1 VGLLLDASDSMRGQP
16 IVDARDAV
24 DRFAALLESGD
35 EVFMTAFNHRPHPV
49 AEWTQP
55 PLALKGRLDGF
66 RPSGGT
72 AIYDALASAAP
83 MFNLRSNTRAAL
95 IVLSDGA
102 DTASDL
108 TLQQAGDVLR
118 HADPLVYAI
127 AIDAPGVLA
136 RTRVNPEALRDITR
150 HSGGYTEVV
159 RTAEDL
165 GPATERIANELN
177 KQYLLGY
184 VSSRSPD
191 DGWRAIRVKVRDHAY
206 LIRARRGYYA
216 SRSF

>member
-1 VGLLLDASDSMRGQP
+1 
-16 IVDARDAV
+16 
-24 DRFAALLESGD
+24 
-35 EVFMTAFNHRPHPV
+35 
-49 AEWTQP
+49 
-55 PLALKGRLDGF
+55 
-66 RPSGGT
+66 
-72 AIYDALASAAP
+72 

-206 LIRARRGYYA
+206 FIRARRGYYA